1 MLKEFT
7 SGFLLYSYRGRGGP
21 SGGPHMPWHS
31 LALAQAVRPICV
43 FFNLE
48 GILVWNSNQHNC
60 EVKLTTLRELKSE
73 LYIDGSH
80 VHISKQ
86 LNGKRNPPH
95 SATSI
100 PYGKKNFFAPCRQ
113 SRALLCIGPTS
124 ASPVHMRY
132 VEFLYSKRS
141 SSMCF

>member
-100 PYGKKNFFAPCRQ
+100 HTVKKISSPHADNLVRSCALVPHRLLPYIRG
-113 SRALLCIGPTS
+113 T
-124 ASPVHMRY
+124 
-132 VEFLYSKRS
+132 
-141 SSMCF
+141 